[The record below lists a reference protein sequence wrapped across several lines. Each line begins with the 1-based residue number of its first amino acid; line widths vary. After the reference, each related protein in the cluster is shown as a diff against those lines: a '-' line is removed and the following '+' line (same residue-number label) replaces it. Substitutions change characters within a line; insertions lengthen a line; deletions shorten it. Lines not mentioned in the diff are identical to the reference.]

1 MYSQEE
7 IVDHNNNTLCQQP
20 EYDKMINAEATLQ
33 CGENIE
39 QSMVIRRSMGPNGK
53 TTGGYDDNYSLNSV
67 LYDVEFPDGQ
77 VKEYSANLIS
87 ENLLGRVGYEFT
99 SNIME
104 AIVYHTQDANMAIP
118 FKNKNVVAGSGKKTT
133 EDPHQMENQSQ
144 MGEQGGAVDSFWY
157 SQRITPG

>member
-1 MYSQEE
+1 
-7 IVDHNNNTLCQQP
+7 
-20 EYDKMINAEATLQ
+20 MINAEATLQ

-53 TTGGYDDNYSLNSV
+53 TTGGYDDNYRLNSV

-104 AIVYHTQDANMAIP
+104 AIVYHTQDAKMEIP
-118 FKNKNVVAGSGKKTT
+118 FKNNNVVSGSGKKPRKTLIGWKIKVRWVNR
-133 EDPHQMENQSQ
+133 E
-144 MGEQGGAVDSFWY
+144 EQWIPLD
-157 SQRITPG
+157 ILK